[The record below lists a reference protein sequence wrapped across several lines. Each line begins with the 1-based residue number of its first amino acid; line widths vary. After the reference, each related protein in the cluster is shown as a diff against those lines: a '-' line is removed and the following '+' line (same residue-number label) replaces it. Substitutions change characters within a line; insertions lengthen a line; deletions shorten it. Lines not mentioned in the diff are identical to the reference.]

1 MKCSLRPWGP
11 SDAPALTAMLSNRK
25 LLNNLRDGL
34 PYEALRYKSGFLT
47 IQIEIA
53 FFVFHHRSPL
63 LTFTGYRSI
72 NRLANV
78 QIR

>member
-1 MKCSLRPWGP
+1 MKCSLRSWEP
-11 SDAPALTAMLSNRK
+11 SDAPALAAVLSNRK
-25 LLNNLRDGL
+25 ILNNLRDGL

-53 FFVFHHRSPL
+53 FFVFHHRSAL
-63 LTFTGYRSI
+63 LTLTGYRSI